1 MDFHAVAQQ
10 PELLDMGRHVMS
22 RIILVYGLIGGA
34 IVAVGMLLAINLVPT
49 GGAAGMVTGYLAM
62 LVALSTVFVGVKRY
76 RDVEGG
82 GVIRFWPAFG
92 MGLAIAGVAGL
103 AYVLAWEAYMWQTD
117 YTFMANYSAQYLADL
132 RAEGANAS
140 ALAEAKVAMDK
151 LTVDYANPLI
161 RMPYTFLEITPVG
174 LLVALISAALL
185 RNPRMLPATV

>member
-1 MDFHAVAQQ
+1 
-10 PELLDMGRHVMS
+10 MG

-34 IVAVGMLLAINLVPT
+34 VVAAGMLLAINLVPK
-49 GGAAGMVTGYLAM
+49 GGAAGMAAGYLSM

-103 AYVLAWEAYMWQTD
+103 AYVLAWEIYMWATD
-117 YTFMANYSAQYLADL
+117 YSFMANYSAQYLADL
-132 RAEGANAS
+132 RAEGAS
-140 ALAEAKVAMDK
+140 EAAIAKARIAMDK

-161 RMPYTFLEITPVG
+161 RMPYTFLEILPVA
-174 LLVALISAALL
+174 LLVALISAAVL
-185 RNPRMLPATV
+185 RNPRTLPATA